1 MLQPQHLLSY
11 THAQQLLTG
20 TRQLN
25 ADAFFRTLAASVLL
39 AMLQQLL
46 LGATLHGQ
54 TLSC

>member
-1 MLQPQHLLSY
+1 MLQPQHLLSCK
-11 THAQQLLTG
+11 HAQQLLTG

-39 AMLQQLL
+39 AMLQ